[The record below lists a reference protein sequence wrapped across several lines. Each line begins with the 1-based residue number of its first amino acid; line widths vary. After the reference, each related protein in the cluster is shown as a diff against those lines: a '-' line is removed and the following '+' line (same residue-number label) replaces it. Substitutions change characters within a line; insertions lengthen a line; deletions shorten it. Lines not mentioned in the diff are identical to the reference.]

1 VSDIAAN
8 KTSLMITSKI
18 QAGVIYQI
26 RVSAYNAAGEGKQS
40 DILSIMAATIPH
52 APFDVQM
59 ESQNAT
65 SIGIRW
71 STPDNGGTFLTTYKI
86 FSDMNSGGASFIEIV
101 PSTGLVN
108 KYVIDSGITADLLY
122 IFKV

>member
-1 VSDIAAN
+1 
-8 KTSLMITSKI
+8 MITNKI

-26 RVSAYNAAGEGKQS
+26 SVSAYNAAGVGKQS
-40 DILSIMAATIPH
+40 DILSIMAATVPL
-52 APFDVQM
+52 PPYDLQM

-71 STPDNGGTFLTTYKI
+71 ATPDNGGTFLTTYKI
-86 FSDMNSGGASFIEIV
+86 FSDMNSGGASFTEIV

-108 KYVIDSGITADLLY
+108 KYVIDSGISADHLY
-122 IFKV
+122 MFKV

>member
-1 VSDIAAN
+1 
-8 KTSLMITSKI
+8 MITSKI

-122 IFKV
+122 IIKV